1 MAERRR
7 KFWGWGYEDQGP
19 NPEQQKRIA
28 ERMAARFGLGELT
41 IVPPP
46 RVEDL
51 NLRAPRV
58 KPPDSLAAI
67 CLSDT
72 YERAFHSYG
81 RGFRDIVRAFRRYYP
96 NPVDV
101 VAYPRSE
108 SDVVRILEW
117 CDGASL
123 AAIPFGGGSSVVG
136 GLEAPAGGDYRGAVT
151 IDLRYLDKVI
161 EVDKHV
167 SRGANPGGRARTGA
181 GGPAPPARLYAPP
194 FPAIVRVLRVWADGS
209 RPAPAATSR
218 PITRISTISSSRFGS

>member
-41 IVPPP
+41 IAPPP
-46 RVEDL
+46 RVEEL

-81 RGFRDIVRAFRRYYP
+81 RSFRDIVRAFRRYYP

-101 VAYPRSE
+101 VAYPRIE
-108 SDVVRILEW
+108 AGRGPRARMVRRRTAW
-117 CDGASL
+117 PRFRL
-123 AAIPFGGGSSVVG
+123 AA
-136 GLEAPAGGDYRGAVT
+136 A
-151 IDLRYLDKVI
+151 
-161 EVDKHV
+161 
-167 SRGANPGGRARTGA
+167 RAWWA
-181 GGPAPPARLYAPP
+181 AWRLP
-194 FPAIVRVLRVWADGS
+194 
-209 RPAPAATSR
+209 PAATTAAPYRS
-218 PITRISTISSSRFGS
+218 ICAIWTR